1 MSGLVGLM
9 NRPQPDEISRFVNKF
24 LQDTEKNMN
33 TISKN
38 VDNLVTTEKKVRKH
52 VLHFSSALKT
62 CADTEL
68 PQTRLAMAGISEALQ
83 DIQAYRKIMY
93 DTIESR
99 VQQPLQLYKTFVA
112 KAKDDLKS
120 RESARKRETEKQTL
134 MEKLAIK
141 ETNRAKITKGHLE
154 LAGANHEMFHTS
166 LALAEHVDSLEAKK
180 ITDIR
185 AILKDYLTIQMEFH
199 CRSLEVL
206 TDAVGF
212 LDSCEMENDLGEIRE
227 RMRTIGLG
235 DYNKQSVYSYAKHF
249 LSRIFFPCSSYSCL
263 VTHML

>member
-1 MSGLVGLM
+1 MSGFVSLM

-38 VDNLVTTEKKVRKH
+38 VDTMVTIEKKTRKFN
-52 VLHFSSALKT
+52 LQFSSSLKT
-62 CADTEL
+62 CADSEL
-68 PQTRLAMAGISEALQ
+68 PQTRLALAGISEAIQ

-93 DTIESR
+93 DTVEAK
-99 VQQPLQLYKTFVA
+99 VQQPLSLYKTFVN

-120 RESARKRETEKQTL
+120 RESARKRESDKQNL
-134 MEKLAIK
+134 MEKLNIK
-141 ETNRAKITKGHLE
+141 ESNRAKLAKGHLE

-166 LALAEHVDSLEAKK
+166 LALAEHIDSLEAKK
-180 ITDIR
+180 ITDVR
-185 AILKDYLTIQMEFH
+185 SILKDYLTIQMEFH
-199 CRSLEVL
+199 CRSIEIL

-212 LDSCEMENDLGEIRE
+212 LDSCEMDNDLNEIRD

-235 DYNKQSVYSYAKHF
+235 EFNNKPVYSYAKH
-249 LSRIFFPCSSYSCL
+249 LRSNILFPFSSNSCL
-263 VTHML
+263 DTHMD